1 MRNENLPTTV
11 SSTVDHDLII
21 IGGGAGGLAAARAA
35 QWVGA
40 DALLV
45 NDGPLGGDC
54 TFTGCIPS
62 KTLLSAARDGLG
74 FDDAVG
80 RVSQAIDRVAAT
92 ETADV
97 FRSRGTRVLEARARL
112 VTHDSIA
119 VGDRRITAPKII
131 IATGGRPVMPPIPG
145 LDTVDALTN
154 DSVFSLSSLPA
165 SMTIVG
171 GGPIGCELAEAFA
184 RLGTAVT
191 LVEGL
196 PRLLAREEPDASA
209 VVERSLAGLGARV
222 MTGVLIE
229 RVESTA
235 MGSVRIFVDGQEI
248 VTDKLLM
255 AVGRVP
261 NAEEL
266 GLDELGIELT
276 EGSYIKTDDRLST
289 NVRGVYAAGDVTG
302 KLAFTHAAD
311 EMGRLAAGNALGK
324 GQRGRYR
331 THWIPWVTFTS
342 PEVARIGMTEAVAAA
357 HGGRVAELPLSEIDR
372 AITDGSED
380 GFIKLIAGPK
390 RFTRGLFGGQLV
402 GATIVA
408 PRAGE
413 MIHEIAL
420 AMRVGMFTG
429 RLAQTV
435 HAYPSW
441 SYGIQK
447 AAGQFFGDVEGRT
460 ARDAKG

>member
-1 MRNENLPTTV
+1 LRNENLPTTV
-11 SSTVDHDLII
+11 ASTVDHDLII

-209 VVERSLAGLGARV
+209 VVERSLTGLGVRV

-390 RFTRGLFGGQLV
+390 RITRGLFGGQLI

>member
-209 VVERSLAGLGARV
+209 VVERSLTGLGVRV

-380 GFIKLIAGPK
+380 GFIKLIVGPK
-390 RFTRGLFGGQLV
+390 RITRGLFGGQLI

>member
-1 MRNENLPTTV
+1 M
-11 SSTVDHDLII
+11 DHDLII
-21 IGGGAGGLAAARAA
+21 IGGGAGGLAAARSA

-54 TFTGCIPS
+54 TWTGCVPS

-74 FDDAVG
+74 FGDAM
-80 RVSQAIDRVAAT
+80 DRVHQTVERIAAT

-97 FRSRGTRVLEARARL
+97 MRAHGTNVLEARARL
-112 VTHDSIA
+112 ATHDSIA
-119 VGDRRITAPKII
+119 VGDRRISAPKII
-131 IATGGRPVMPPIPG
+131 LATGGRPVMPPIDG
-145 LDTVDALTN
+145 LADVGALTN
-154 DSVFSLSSLPA
+154 ESVFLLTDRPA
-165 SMTIVG
+165 SLTIVG

-184 RLGTAVT
+184 RLGTSVT

-196 PRLLAREEPDASA
+196 PALLSREEPAASA
-209 VVERSLAGLGARV
+209 VVERALGAHGV
-222 MTGVLIE
+222 TVLTGTMIE
-229 RVESTA
+229 RVQATNDGGVCVFA
-235 MGSVRIFVDGQEI
+235 GGQEI
-248 VTDKLLM
+248 LSDKLLM
-255 AVGRVP
+255 AVGRTP
-261 NAEEL
+261 NAEDL
-266 GLDELGIELT
+266 GLDELGVELT
-276 EGSYIKTDDRLST
+276 DRGFIQTNDRLET
-289 NVRGVYAAGDVTG
+289 TVRGVFAAGDVTG

-311 EMGRLAAGNALGK
+311 EMGRLAAGNALRK
-324 GQRGRYR
+324 GLRGRYR
-331 THWIPWVTFTS
+331 THWTPWVTFTS
-342 PEVARIGMTEAVAAA
+342 PEVGRIGMTEAEAAS

-372 AITDGSED
+372 AITDGAED

-390 RFTRGLFGGQLV
+390 RVTRRLFGGELI

-420 AMRVGMFTG
+420 AMRTRMFTG

-460 ARDAKG
+460 ARDASE

>member
-1 MRNENLPTTV
+1 
-11 SSTVDHDLII
+11 
-21 IGGGAGGLAAARAA
+21 
-35 QWVGA
+35 
-40 DALLV
+40 
-45 NDGPLGGDC
+45 
-54 TFTGCIPS
+54 
-62 KTLLSAARDGLG
+62 
-74 FDDAVG
+74 
-80 RVSQAIDRVAAT
+80 
-92 ETADV
+92 
-97 FRSRGTRVLEARARL
+97 
-112 VTHDSIA
+112 
-119 VGDRRITAPKII
+119 
-131 IATGGRPVMPPIPG
+131 
-145 LDTVDALTN
+145 
-154 DSVFSLSSLPA
+154 
-165 SMTIVG
+165 
-171 GGPIGCELAEAFA
+171 
-184 RLGTAVT
+184 
-191 LVEGL
+191 
-196 PRLLAREEPDASA
+196 
-209 VVERSLAGLGARV
+209 
-222 MTGVLIE
+222 
-229 RVESTA
+229 
-235 MGSVRIFVDGQEI
+235 
-248 VTDKLLM
+248 
-255 AVGRVP
+255 
-261 NAEEL
+261 
-266 GLDELGIELT
+266 
-276 EGSYIKTDDRLST
+276 
-289 NVRGVYAAGDVTG
+289 G

-380 GFIKLIAGPK
+380 GFIKLIVGPK
-390 RFTRGLFGGQLV
+390 RITRGLFGGQLI

>member
-1 MRNENLPTTV
+1 LRNENLPTTV

-80 RVSQAIDRVAAT
+80 RVSQAVDRVAAT

-131 IATGGRPVMPPIPG
+131 IATGGRPAMPPIPG

-154 DSVFSLSSLPA
+154 ESVFSLSSLPA

-171 GGPIGCELAEAFA
+171 GGSIGCELAEAFA

-209 VVERSLAGLGARV
+209 VVERSLTGLGVRV
-222 MTGVLIE
+222 VTGVVIE
-229 RVESTA
+229 RVESTG
-235 MGSVRIFVDGQEI
+235 MGRVRIFVDGQEI
-248 VTDKLLM
+248 VADKLLM

-276 EGSYIKTDDRLST
+276 EDSYIKTDDRLST

-390 RFTRGLFGGQLV
+390 RITRGLFGGQLI

-460 ARDAKG
+460 ARDANG

>member
-248 VTDKLLM
+248 VTDKLLL

-390 RFTRGLFGGQLV
+390 RITRGLFGGQLI

>member
-1 MRNENLPTTV
+1 M
-11 SSTVDHDLII
+11 DHDLII

-248 VTDKLLM
+248 VTDKLLL

-390 RFTRGLFGGQLV
+390 RITRGLFGGQLI

>member
-1 MRNENLPTTV
+1 M
-11 SSTVDHDLII
+11 DHDLII

-276 EGSYIKTDDRLST
+276 KGSYIKTDDRLST

-390 RFTRGLFGGQLV
+390 RITRGLFGGQLI

>member
-11 SSTVDHDLII
+11 ASTVDHDLII

-209 VVERSLAGLGARV
+209 VVERSLTGLGVRV

-276 EGSYIKTDDRLST
+276 KGSYIKTDDRLST

-380 GFIKLIAGPK
+380 GFIKLIVGPK
-390 RFTRGLFGGQLV
+390 RITRGLFGGQLI